1 MFYAAVSAYK
11 TLDKDALQ
19 ALGEGPPSIGF
30 DGAAPYWRLAVEKT
44 WDVYS
49 LMVGTFGMTANVVPD
64 VTQVSPTDKYTDVG
78 WDAQFQYLSDV
89 HFITARISYIYEW
102 EKLDGSVFI
111 GDAAN
116 LKNHLAEF
124 NASVTYAYDA
134 RYSVTLGYFNT
145 QGSTDLDATDPDN
158 PISYFQTA
166 NGSPNTSG
174 EVIDIGYSPWSRGGP
189 AFWPWLN
196 TRLGVQYW
204 HYDKLNGASTDY
216 VQNADG
222 TFRNARDDNTV
233 LLYARTAF

>member
-1 MFYAAVSAYK
+1 M
-11 TLDKDALQ
+11 
-19 ALGEGPPSIGF
+19 
-30 DGAAPYWRLAVEKT
+30 AVEKT

-49 LMVGTFGMTANVVPD
+49 LMVGTFGMNANVVPD
-64 VTQVSPTDKYTDVG
+64 VTVVSPTDKITDVG

-102 EKLDGSVFI
+102 EKLDGSVSN
-111 GDAAN
+111 GTAAN

-145 QGSTDLDATDPDN
+145 QGSTDLGLDTSDPIN
-158 PISYFQTA
+158 PFNFSYFGTD

-196 TRLGVQYW
+196 TRLGVQFW
-204 HYDKLNGASTDY
+204 HYDKLNGASTNY
-216 VQNADG
+216 AQNTDG

-233 LLYARTAF
+233 LLYAWTAF